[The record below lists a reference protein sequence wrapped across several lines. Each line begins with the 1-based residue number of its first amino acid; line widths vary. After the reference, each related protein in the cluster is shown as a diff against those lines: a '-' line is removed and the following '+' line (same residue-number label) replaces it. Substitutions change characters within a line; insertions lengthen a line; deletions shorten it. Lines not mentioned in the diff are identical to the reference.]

1 MAWTMAWTHRRLA
14 RPAAS
19 SAGSRTRR
27 AAMVV
32 LSTLISV
39 LIGTSAL
46 PSEAAPTVAEYVPE
60 LCLRFSDP
68 SPEPGDRLVVDGC
81 AEPGAS
87 VAISIGETSIG
98 QTVVGDAGT
107 FRTTVTIPD
116 LDPGSHAL
124 VVTAGATEL
133 GSLTIDVDLPATEAT
148 ETDDTETQT
157 ATPEPAAEEGGDAAQ
172 EGDDTAPDG
181 ETPPEQ
187 LALSEDEGLSA
198 FWSNVRRF
206 LLVIGAVAVLFG
218 MINSIEA
225 NRGRRDNGR

>member
-1 MAWTMAWTHRRLA
+1 
-14 RPAAS
+14 
-19 SAGSRTRR
+19 
-27 AAMVV
+27 MVM

-81 AEPGAS
+81 AEVGAS
-87 VAISIGETSIG
+87 VSISIGETSLG

-116 LDPGSHAL
+116 LEPGAHAL

-148 ETDDTETQT
+148 ETEDT
-157 ATPEPAAEEGGDAAQ
+157 APEVAAEVGDDAAQ
-172 EGDDTAPDG
+172 DG

-187 LALSEDEGLSA
+187 LALSEDEGLTA